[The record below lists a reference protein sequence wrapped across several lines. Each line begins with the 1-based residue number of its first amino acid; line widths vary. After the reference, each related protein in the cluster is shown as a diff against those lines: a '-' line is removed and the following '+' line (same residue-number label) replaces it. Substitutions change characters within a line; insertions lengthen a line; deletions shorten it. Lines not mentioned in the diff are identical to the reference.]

1 MKVADHRL
9 TIVNLLK
16 RDLRIVRETLLR
28 FVRQHKCLRFL
39 RGCHLGTML
48 SIHFRFCESSNL
60 WIVVSRAP
68 ETIGLTA
75 LGPRSH
81 SYLDEEL
88 VSWLL
93 VKQTSKEAGIRTLKQ
108 LALKWLS
115 TARDR

>member
-28 FVRQHKCLRFL
+28 FVRQHKRLRFL

-48 SIHFRFCESSNL
+48 SIHFRFCESSTL
-60 WIVVSRAP
+60 WIIVSRAP
-68 ETIGLTA
+68 VIKGLTA

-81 SYLDEEL
+81 SYLDERIGIMAFSETG
-88 VSWLL
+88 
-93 VKQTSKEAGIRTLKQ
+93 VKGKRVYAHSNNLP
-108 LALKWLS
+108 
-115 TARDR
+115 